1 MTAWQ
6 GNIRVELAPRADGV
20 YEDARELRITLDK
33 QRGHELAL
41 ALMRLEQ
48 TTLRVPEGIKLLR
61 LALDAELINT
71 PGSRRE
77 CDGTETGT
85 GPAGAPR

>member
-6 GNIRVELAPRADGV
+6 GKIRVELAPRADDV
-20 YEDARELRITLDK
+20 YEDARELQITLDK

-48 TTLRVPEGIKLLR
+48 TTLHVPEGIKLLR

-71 PGSRRE
+71 PASRRE
-77 CDGTETGT
+77 HSGTETGT
-85 GPAGAPR
+85 GPTGTPR